1 MEETGNRF
9 KPISMSYVLLLSQYY
24 RWIKEGGS
32 MDSFDELRHSV
43 LEKAEYQVQASDI
56 KYVSSSVGNA

>member
-1 MEETGNRF
+1 M
-9 KPISMSYVLLLSQYY
+9 
-24 RWIKEGGS
+24 KERGS

-56 KYVSSSVGNA
+56 KHVSSSVGNA